1 MWLLFVIGLH
11 PGSLWLELLECS
23 ICGIDI
29 VLGKV
34 EGKSGA
40 ESVCHCYFNDQDLK
54 VYLVT
59 ECAQPNIIVAGP

>member
-1 MWLLFVIGLH
+1 MWLPFVIGLH

-23 ICGIDI
+23 ILCGIDI
-29 VLGKV
+29 LLGKA

-40 ESVCHCYFNDQDLK
+40 ESVCHCYFSDQDLK

-59 ECAQPNIIVAGP
+59 EVAGT